1 MGFTDLNNGGQPTG
15 SGYGPVPTP
24 IYRYLDTNGDGTGT
38 KNAIGNYTGEDGTLE
53 IPAEGVTSFFIQ
65 PAPGEIFRI
74 QRMIVNVHDA
84 QKFKPE
90 EYGNLTALTN
100 GIFVRVSNNGTT
112 LDLTDGVPVKTN
124 GSWGALCFDA
134 ELYSAA
140 AGNGDYLRVRW
151 TFAASGYP
159 IRLVGDNNDRLEVV
173 LNDNFTGLLDHYF
186 QVQGYIEGTA

>member
-38 KNAIGNYTGEDGTLE
+38 KNATGNY
-53 IPAEGVTSFFIQ
+53 AAAATSFFIQ

-74 QRMIVNVHDA
+74 QRMIVSVHDE

-90 EYGNLTALTN
+90 EYGNLSALTN

-124 GSWGALCFDA
+124 GGWGALCFDA

-173 LNDNFTGLLDHYF
+173 LNDDFNNNGNGLIDQYF